1 LRTGLSK
8 WEAESDVLQKELARV
23 KGSLAKHASPLSG
36 KCSQQRPTIV
46 SKETYYS
53 VERDLL

>member
-1 LRTGLSK
+1 M
-8 WEAESDVLQKELARV
+8 EAESDVLQKELARV